1 MAAGLAAELKE
12 SLGIELELIVGSKG
26 IFDVVANEELIFSKY
41 ATQRFPLLGEVTET
55 LKQERFC
62 MGD

>member
-41 ATQRFPLLGEVTET
+41 ATKRFPLLGEVTET